1 MSNIVAVIRHIRWL
15 CSMGTDPGSISRLLN
30 RQAAVTPNDEPAWT
44 PEMVEQHLRF
54 A

>member
-15 CSMGTDPGSISRLLN
+15 VSKGLAADSISRILN
-30 RQAAVTPNDEPAWT
+30 RHSAVTPNGESAWT
-44 PEMVEQHLRF
+44 PEMVLQHLRF

>member
-15 CSMGTDPGSISRLLN
+15 CSKGICPERISRILN
-30 RQAAVTPNDEPAWT
+30 RQSAVTPNHEPAWT
-44 PEMVEQHLRF
+44 PEMVLQHLRF